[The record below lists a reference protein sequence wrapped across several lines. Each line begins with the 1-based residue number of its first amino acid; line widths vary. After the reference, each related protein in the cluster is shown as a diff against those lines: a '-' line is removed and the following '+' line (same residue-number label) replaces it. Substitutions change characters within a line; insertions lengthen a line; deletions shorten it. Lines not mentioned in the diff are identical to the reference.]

1 MDSHLN
7 RSEYKSMENTWAK
20 AIEENKKVD
29 VDVKIKYPPESER
42 PDRIIVKY
50 KIEDQ
55 YGNIE
60 RHTKIFLN

>member
-1 MDSHLN
+1 
-7 RSEYKSMENTWAK
+7 MENTWAK
-20 AIEENKKVD
+20 AIEDNKKVD